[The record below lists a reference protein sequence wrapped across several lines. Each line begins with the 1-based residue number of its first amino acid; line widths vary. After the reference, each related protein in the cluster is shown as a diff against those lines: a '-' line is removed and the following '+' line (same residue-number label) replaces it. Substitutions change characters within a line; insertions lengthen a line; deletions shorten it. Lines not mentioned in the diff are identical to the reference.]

1 MQAFLTTIAAL
12 ALAGGAVAS
21 QQTVEIHPGGGG
33 SPHVRT
39 TTMIDGATVA
49 VEYGRPSLKGRPDSQ
64 LMPPGE
70 VWRTGAD
77 EATTLTTSHA
87 LMFGSARVPP
97 GSVTLYTVPAADGWQ
112 LVISK
117 STGQWGIPY
126 PGADQDLARL
136 PMALSQNASPV
147 EQLTITVEDT
157 DAGGTLHV
165 AWGMARASIAFTVA
179 TPN

>member
-1 MQAFLTTIAAL
+1 MRGFLTTIAAL

-21 QQTVEIHPGGGG
+21 QQTVEIHPGRGG

-49 VEYGRPSLKGRPDSQ
+49 IEYGRPSLKGRPDSQ

-77 EATTLTTSHA
+77 EATTLTTSTA
-87 LMFGSARVPP
+87 LMFGTVHVPA

-117 STGQWGIPY
+117 ATGQWGIPY

-136 PMALSQNASPV
+136 PMTLSQNASPV

-179 TPN
+179 TSN